1 MTCYLADLHIVSES
15 PEKALSW
22 LTSYMTERTQ
32 LVKVA
37 NKHSISWK
45 RLCGVPPGAVLGP
58 VLYSTYTTPLA
69 EIVRQHGLNFH
80 FHADDT
86 HLHLSFNLKATG
98 DPMYSL
104 SRVQSCISDITNWMA
119 SNKLMLNSDK
129 TEILML
135 NACHRAS
142 SFTVVY
148 YSSPWRD
155 ACFTCRKEHRG
166 LVRWI
171 SINGQ
176 TRESSL
182 PIGLL
187 PPAQYH

>member
-1 MTCYLADLHIVSES
+1 
-15 PEKALSW
+15 
-22 LTSYMTERTQ
+22 MTERTQ

-37 NKHSISWK
+37 NKHSISRK

-148 YSSPWRD
+148 YSSP
-155 ACFTCRKEHRG
+155 
-166 LVRWI
+166 
-171 SINGQ
+171 
-176 TRESSL
+176 
-182 PIGLL
+182 
-187 PPAQYH
+187 